1 MSIFENAKIQT
12 FRELIKKNSVGHLRS
27 HPTAQKNA
35 LGTGHQ
41 LHRKL
46 SAYFYVKTMPKN
58 VSQDTVKTPK
68 KPCANS
74 LISIYHLLTK
84 FYPSSYQS
92 FTIDYFLEL

>member
-1 MSIFENAKIQT
+1 
-12 FRELIKKNSVGHLRS
+12 
-27 HPTAQKNA
+27 
-35 LGTGHQ
+35 
-41 LHRKL
+41 
-46 SAYFYVKTMPKN
+46 MPKN

-92 FTIDYFLEL
+92 FTKDFYLEL